1 VAKVGAQAAAWTL
14 VNAATRRHAAQ
25 TAEALRIRELAQQVA
40 QRYTNLG
47 LPQRAGHLFEVM
59 HQATF
64 NHDAIAKGS
73 TIRASTTEWATGGSQ
88 SAPADLHIR
97 DEGGRLLAAAQAK
110 LMGTATAAASGI
122 SHERYEGMQR
132 LIGADK
138 LHRVE
143 DLLDRRLR
151 MNPDGLKFDD
161 YVDARARVTD
171 TLHLE
176 ATDAAGH
183 AAGHAGTPTT
193 LRSRPVSTEQVHRAA
208 ANPSRWGDKH
218 AAAVA
223 SHEIGA
229 AMAVG
234 AATGA
239 AVAGLREAA
248 SQAARVRAGETSAAA
263 AAATAAG
270 AAAMGAVRSAS
281 GAGLGKAIGIA
292 AQAGALPAA
301 FGRGSAPSAMA
312 GAVVDITA
320 AGIAFARG
328 DIDSGELAAR
338 CCDSALRATLVG
350 VCSGLGQT
358 VIPVP
363 VVGGLVGAVVGQTAA
378 TLISQGLRAATTAV
392 RAELAAGE
400 DINAELLAVL
410 EDETASALATAILL
424 GEAERALGEERNAYV
439 SATVG
444 PLLDDALIAVTS
456 AGPDEVLK
464 RLAEVARCFNGQPLF
479 VTVDEFDAWM
489 ADPMTSLTMN
499 PNWH

>member
-1 VAKVGAQAAAWTL
+1 M
-14 VNAATRRHAAQ
+14 NAATRRHAAQ

-40 QRYTNLG
+40 QRYSNLG
-47 LPQRAGHLFEVM
+47 IPQRAGHLFEVM
-59 HQATF
+59 HEATF

-73 TIRASTTEWATGGSQ
+73 RIRASTTEWVKGGSQ

-110 LMGTATAAASGI
+110 LMGKATTAASGI

-138 LHRVE
+138 LARVE
-143 DLLDRRLR
+143 DLLDRRLQ
-151 MNPDGLKFDD
+151 MNPEGLKFDD
-161 YVDARARVTD
+161 YVDARAHVTD
-171 TLHLE
+171 TLHLDTTDTTGTVGN
-176 ATDAAGH
+176 AT
-183 AAGHAGTPTT
+183 TVS
-193 LRSRPVSTEQVHRAA
+193 SRPVSTEQAHHAA
-208 ANPSRWGDKH
+208 TNPSRWGDKH
-218 AAAVA
+218 AASVA

-229 AMAVG
+229 AMAFG

-239 AVAGLREAA
+239 AVAGLMEAA
-248 SQAARVRAGETSAAA
+248 TQAARVRAGETSAAA

-301 FGRGSAPSAMA
+301 FGQGSVPSAMA

-320 AGIAFARG
+320 AGVAFARG
-328 DIDSGELAAR
+328 DIDSAELAAR
-338 CCDSALRATLVG
+338 CCDCALQATLVG
-350 VCSGLGQT
+350 VCGGLGQT

-378 TLISQGLRAATTAV
+378 TLISQGLRAASAAV

-400 DINAELLAVL
+400 DLDAELLAAL

-424 GEAERALGEERNAYV
+424 GEAERALGEERNTYV

-456 AGPDEVLK
+456 AGPDEALK
-464 RLAEVARCFNGQPLF
+464 RLAEVARCFTGQPLF

-489 ADPMTSLTMN
+489 ADPMTSLTLN
-499 PNWH
+499 PNWR